1 MVSLIQSYWELI
13 AGNYYGWTEGK
24 LVLLCHISMA
34 GINERIFQFKTLLDK
49 GVYYFGPRTVAKC
62 TIRIKMYSESLV
74 CSFFSNQYNL
84 LPKISILRSSKRN
97 INIWKNQLH
106 NITRASA
113 FYMHNYVNLFCIGNR
128 ITQSGKNQCVA
139 EERIR
144 VEVLWNI
151 KQNVK
156 DVCNNYHFMGI
167 TFIEQFNWFRK
178 FKALMLFNVTLKLL
192 QNFCLQEKKVGNIFF
207 LKQKCRRGNA
217 IFFLF

>member
-1 MVSLIQSYWELI
+1 MNGGKTSVTVSHINGRYQRENFPIQNSIGQRGLLL
-13 AGNYYGWTEGK
+13 WTK
-24 LVLLCHISMA
+24 DRCQVHYKNQNVFWNTCV
-34 GINERIFQFKTLLDK
+34 R
-49 GVYYFGPRTVAKC
+49 
-62 TIRIKMYSESLV
+62 
-74 CSFFSNQYNL
+74 FFSYEYNL

-97 INIWKNQLH
+97 INIWKKQLH

-113 FYMHNYVNLFCIGNR
+113 FFMHNYVNLFCIGNR

-156 DVCNNYHFMGI
+156 NVCNNYHLMGI

-217 IFFLF
+217 NFFSFLNLRYNLL

>member
-1 MVSLIQSYWELI
+1 MNGGKTSVTVSHINGRYQRENFPIQNSIGQRGLLL
-13 AGNYYGWTEGK
+13 WTK
-24 LVLLCHISMA
+24 DRCQVHYK
-34 GINERIFQFKTLLDK
+34 NQNVFWNTYVQ
-49 GVYYFGPRTVAKC
+49 
-62 TIRIKMYSESLV
+62 
-74 CSFFSNQYNL
+74 FFSYQYNL

-97 INIWKNQLH
+97 INIWKKQLH

-128 ITQSGKNQCVA
+128 ITHSGKNQCVA

-167 TFIEQFNWFRK
+167 SFIEQFNWFRK
-178 FKALMLFNVTLKLL
+178 FKALMLLMSL
-192 QNFCLQEKKVGNIFF
+192 
-207 LKQKCRRGNA
+207 
-217 IFFLF
+217 

>member
-1 MVSLIQSYWELI
+1 MNGGKTSVTVSHINGRYQRENFPIQNSI
-13 AGNYYGWTEGK
+13 GQRG
-24 LVLLCHISMA
+24 LLLWSKDRCQVHYKNQNVFWITCM
-34 GINERIFQFKTLLDK
+34 Q
-49 GVYYFGPRTVAKC
+49 
-62 TIRIKMYSESLV
+62 
-74 CSFFSNQYNL
+74 FFSNQYNL

-192 QNFCLQEKKVGNIFF
+192 QNFCLQEKKVGNILFF
-207 LKQKCRRGNA
+207 LSKNVEEEMHF
-217 IFFLF
+217 FFLF

>member
-1 MVSLIQSYWELI
+1 MNGGKTSVTVSHINGRYQRENFPIQNSIGQRGLLL
-13 AGNYYGWTEGK
+13 WTK
-24 LVLLCHISMA
+24 DRCQVHYKNQNVFWITCV
-34 GINERIFQFKTLLDK
+34 Q
-49 GVYYFGPRTVAKC
+49 
-62 TIRIKMYSESLV
+62 
-74 CSFFSNQYNL
+74 FFSYQYNL

-97 INIWKNQLH
+97 INIWKKTQLH

-156 DVCNNYHFMGI
+156 VVCNNYHFMGI
-167 TFIEQFNWFRK
+167 SFIEQFNWFRK

-207 LKQKCRRGNA
+207 
-217 IFFLF
+217 

>member
-49 GVYYFGPRTVAKC
+49 GVYYFTKDRCQVHYKNQNVFWITC
-62 TIRIKMYSESLV
+62 MQ
-74 CSFFSNQYNL
+74 FFSNQYNL

-151 KQNVK
+151 KHNVK

-207 LKQKCRRGNA
+207 
-217 IFFLF
+217 

>member
-1 MVSLIQSYWELI
+1 MNGGKTSVTVSHINGRYQRENFPIQNSIGQRGLLL
-13 AGNYYGWTEGK
+13 WTK
-24 LVLLCHISMA
+24 DRCQVHYKNQNVFWITCV
-34 GINERIFQFKTLLDK
+34 Q
-49 GVYYFGPRTVAKC
+49 
-62 TIRIKMYSESLV
+62 
-74 CSFFSNQYNL
+74 FFSYQYNL

-97 INIWKNQLH
+97 INIWKKPSYTTSQGPVH
-106 NITRASA
+106 FICITI
-113 FYMHNYVNLFCIGNR
+113 FCIGNR

-178 FKALMLFNVTLKLL
+178 FKALMLF
-192 QNFCLQEKKVGNIFF
+192 
-207 LKQKCRRGNA
+207 
-217 IFFLF
+217 